1 MLAPELQAEILSLHF
16 GKKLG
21 TRRIAKILKINR
33 KSVRIVIA
41 KRKVSL
47 HGDSRVRGSILDPYK
62 DQITELLIMVPDI
75 AVQTIFT
82 RIRERG
88 FAGGYT
94 VVKTWVN
101 GQRIELKRHREAFL
115 SLEFAPGECAQ
126 VDWGE
131 FGDAFSDGIKIH
143 CFLMV
148 LCHSR
153 LLYIEFTRS
162 EKFEEFIRCHENAF
176 KFFGNLVPQECWY
189 DNLRSAVVDRMGR
202 LVRFNSRFM
211 AYMGHHGIKP
221 HACNPAK
228 GNEKGRVEDGV
239 KYVRSSFWAGRN
251 FINFEDLC
259 KQSKTWLAETANKRE
274 HRSTRKVPILHFA
287 AEEKKALNPMN
298 PYVYDTDEVFSRVV
312 PPNFYILHDT
322 NKYSVPWTL
331 VGMNVTIRVSD
342 QKVKIFYN
350 EKFVSSHERTYKKHQ
365 TITNQ
370 EHLKG
375 LLARKPGATRS
386 DWQLSAIKGM
396 GDGIKKYVDL
406 LRSGGRSLRYEVSK
420 LLALVTV
427 YGEVAVNAAANDL
440 LELGVV
446 GSENL
451 ELTLKSKTHEVLA
464 PRPLNF
470 QNAKLNR
477 VVPTVDLRRFDAL
490 LVESANLIT
499 NASEKIGADHGSEF
513 ITTTAKDPENPTS

>member
-21 TRRIAKILKINR
+21 TKKISKLLRVNR
-33 KSVRIVIA
+33 KTVKAIIA
-41 KRKVSL
+41 ARAVSL
-47 HGDSRVRGSILDPYK
+47 HGDSRMRGSLIDPYK
-62 DQITELLIMVPDI
+62 DEVIEFLIKTPEIT
-75 AVQTIFT
+75 AKTIFT
-82 RIRERG
+82 RIREKG
-88 FAGGYT
+88 FDGGYT
-94 VVKTWVN
+94 VVRKWVR
-101 GQRIELKRHREAFL
+101 GRRVDVKRPREAFL

-131 FGDAFSDGIKIH
+131 FGDVFNDGIKIH

-202 LVRFNSRFM
+202 LIRFNSRFM

-221 HACNPAK
+221 HACNPAR

-239 KYVRSSFWAGRN
+239 KYVRSSFWAGRK
-251 FINFEDLC
+251 FLNFEDLC
-259 KQSKTWLAETANKRE
+259 EQSRAWLNETANKRE
-274 HRSTRKVPILHFA
+274 HRSTRKVPILYFE
-287 AEEKKALNPMN
+287 AEEKKQLRPMN
-298 PYVYDTDEVFSRVV
+298 PYLYDTEEVFSRVV
-312 PPNFYILHDT
+312 PPNFYILYDT

-331 VGMNVTIRVSD
+331 VGMNVTIRISD
-342 QKVKIFYN
+342 QRIKIFYN
-350 EKFVSSHERTYKKHQ
+350 EKFVTTHDRTYKKHQ
-365 TITNQ
+365 IVTNQ
-370 EHLKG
+370 AHLKG
-375 LLARKPGATRS
+375 LLERKPGATRS
-386 DWQLSAIKGM
+386 DWQLSAIKSM
-396 GDGIKKYVDL
+396 GEDIRRYVDL
-406 LRSGGRSLRYEVSK
+406 LRSGSRSLRYEVSK

-427 YGEVAVNAAANDL
+427 YGEENVNEAVGEL
-440 LELGVV
+440 LKLGVV

-451 ELTLKSKTHEVLA
+451 ELTLKSKNHENLA
-464 PRPLNF
+464 PKPLNF
-470 QNAKLNR
+470 SNAKLNR

-490 LVESANLIT
+490 LVESANLIII
-499 NASEKIGADHGSEF
+499 ASEKTGEDHGPES
-513 ITTTAKDPENPTS
+513 ITTPKDPNDPTT